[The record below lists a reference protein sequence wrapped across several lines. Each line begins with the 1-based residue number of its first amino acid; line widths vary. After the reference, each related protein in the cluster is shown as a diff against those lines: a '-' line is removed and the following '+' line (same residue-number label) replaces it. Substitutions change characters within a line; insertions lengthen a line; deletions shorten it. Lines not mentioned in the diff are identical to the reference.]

1 MKIAYLPKD
10 KFYGTLAKLKIKAG
24 PKDIPNLN
32 RFLCLDQQSPNEL
45 QIKKLVFV
53 IEEFL
58 RNHYLKSFGYT
69 KRKFEDR
76 ERMAD
81 QIDEDGE
88 EYYYEEEQQTA
99 VIAAPVVNQ
108 NKQTFKANLP
118 PVPATV
124 QEEYEYYDEE
134 EPP

>member
-1 MKIAYLPKD
+1 M
-10 KFYGTLAKLKIKAG
+10 
-24 PKDIPNLN
+24 
-32 RFLCLDQQSPNEL
+32 
-45 QIKKLVFV
+45 

-88 EYYYEEEQQTA
+88 EYYYEEE
-99 VIAAPVVNQ
+99 
-108 NKQTFKANLP
+108 
-118 PVPATV
+118 
-124 QEEYEYYDEE
+124 
-134 EPP
+134 